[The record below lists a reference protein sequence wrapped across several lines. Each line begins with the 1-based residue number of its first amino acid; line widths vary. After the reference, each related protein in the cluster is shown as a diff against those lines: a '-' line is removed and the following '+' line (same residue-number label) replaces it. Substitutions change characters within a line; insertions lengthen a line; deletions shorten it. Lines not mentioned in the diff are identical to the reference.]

1 MEEKKTNLKESENTE
16 PIHKHYSV
24 SQSRILAGVILVV
37 AGLLMIMKNA
47 GFFTDFIDDVIFSWP
62 MLLIVIGLL
71 ITVGSTEN
79 KVTGIIIMAV
89 GAFFII
95 PVIFREAFHMYNMFW
110 PSVFIIIGIILIFS
124 RRGINK
130 PSGEIYETDEGY
142 ISIVY
147 IFSGGERRIE
157 NSNFKGGKVT
167 AVFGGGEI
175 NLVKSALAQGV
186 NILEIVCVFGR
197 VTIIVPDEWDIKIEV
212 TPVLGGFRDGRELRA
227 ERISEPEKKLIIRG
241 AIVFGGGEVK
251 SV

>member
-110 PSVFIIIGIILIFS
+110 PSVFIIIGIILIIF
-124 RRGINK
+124 G
-130 PSGEIYETDEGY
+130 
-142 ISIVY
+142 VY
-147 IFSGGERRIE
+147 LFL
-157 NSNFKGGKVT
+157 NNFKYM
-167 AVFGGGEI
+167 
-175 NLVKSALAQGV
+175 LQGV
-186 NILEIVCVFGR
+186 ILMI
-197 VTIIVPDEWDIKIEV
+197 
-212 TPVLGGFRDGRELRA
+212 LGASILG
-227 ERISEPEKKLIIRG
+227 ISL
-241 AIVFGGGEVK
+241 
-251 SV
+251 S